1 MGMTID
7 ESRQLLSQY
16 QKLFNSLNGDY
27 KLSQVQISEL
37 SHSIGNALDTM
48 RKYQKIEQLV
58 SDYEEYKWDRIEVS
72 DIRRILDGNVD

>member
-37 SHSIGNALDTM
+37 SHSISTALDTI
-48 RKYQKIEQLV
+48 RKIEQILK
-58 SDYEEYKWDRIEVS
+58 DIPYGGEVTV
-72 DIRRILDGNVD
+72 RRIQEVVEDGNDD